1 MVAQDFVEAAEQTP
15 DGNMALLSPK
25 LPWELAQTKWS
36 GILNPLISLPIL
48 NGNMIENISL
58 TASTPLVINHLLQR
72 MPQGWFLTDAT
83 ADAIVWRTAV
93 FNKLTITLESDAD
106 TTISF
111 WIF

>member
-1 MVAQDFVEAAEQTP
+1 MVEQDFVGAVEQTP

-36 GILNPLISLPIL
+36 GTLNPIIALPIL
-48 NGNMIENISL
+48 NGNLITDISL
-58 TASTPLVINHLLQR
+58 TANIPKVINHLLQR

-83 ADAIVWRTAV
+83 ADAIVWRTAA
-93 FNKLTITLESDAD
+93 FNNLTITLESDAD